1 MKKATR
7 VITLL
12 CAALLAASCLSGCE
26 KKETVKSPLDPKN
39 PTSITVWNYYNGAQ
53 LATFNEM
60 VGSFNETR
68 GKELGIVV
76 SSVSQGSVNDLHT
89 NVMNAVAGKVGA
101 EEVPNIFAAY
111 ADRKSVREE
120 IRLLKQLPS
129 APAAA
134 QRKTSYLPAVRCV
147 FLGVGLGLLL
157 YGFFTGGTVDVLTKA
172 INICTECVGLG

>member
-53 LATFNEM
+53 LTTFNEM

-76 SSVSQGSVNDLHT
+76 SSVSQGSVNDLQT

-111 ADRKSVREE
+111 ADTAFE
-120 IRLLKQLPS
+120 LDQ
-129 APAAA
+129 
-134 QRKTSYLPAVRCV
+134 Q
-147 FLGVGLGLLL
+147 GVLV
-157 YGFFTGGTVDVLTKA
+157 T
-172 INICTECVGLG
+172 